1 MKNFE
6 IFPNGG
12 ANFFDVVF
20 HLSIGKAVM
29 NASRIWQL
37 RKDSLTGIGL
47 GATVFVV
54 AFPYFYKAT
63 FLPLSWSSFSL

>member
-1 MKNFE
+1 MARTPPAATFVLDHTPSGKDTMKSFE

-12 ANFFDVVF
+12 ANFFDVI

-37 RKDSLTGIGL
+37 RKDSLTGIG
-47 GATVFVV
+47 
-54 AFPYFYKAT
+54 
-63 FLPLSWSSFSL
+63 